1 MNNPPLISICI
12 PTFNREKYLK
22 ECINNIVNQKWFNQN
37 DIEIIISDNASPDN
51 TFKTVKEYQEKY
63 SNIKYY
69 RNDKNIWAN
78 LNLFKV
84 SEYANW
90 KYIWFM
96 GDDDKIINWWL
107 KKAIYSI
114 NSCNNVVLFQTNS
127 IWKTNNIILIENW
140 IDYFKNVIHKNSINN
155 LGTFLLFL
163 SMVIVKKDD
172 FIKNLNDYKKIFPG
186 KLSEAYSHFYVLIR
200 CINNKQIALLWNMVE
215 WWEWEEKDKKYFK
228 HNSKIWYDLVIIN
241 WIDKIYEDLKF
252 LNSIWITKN
261 DLNLYRHGFIKI
273 YYLNIIANFS
283 KSIWLYK
290 IIRFIFL
297 KFIKKFM

>member
-1 MNNPPLISICI
+1 
-12 PTFNREKYLK
+12 
-22 ECINNIVNQKWFNQN
+22 
-37 DIEIIISDNASPDN
+37 
-51 TFKTVKEYQEKY
+51 
-63 SNIKYY
+63 
-69 RNDKNIWAN
+69 
-78 LNLFKV
+78 
-84 SEYANW
+84 
-90 KYIWFM
+90 
-96 GDDDKIINWWL
+96 
-107 KKAIYSI
+107 
-114 NSCNNVVLFQTNS
+114 
-127 IWKTNNIILIENW
+127 
-140 IDYFKNVIHKNSINN
+140 
-155 LGTFLLFL
+155 
-163 SMVIVKKDD
+163 
-172 FIKNLNDYKKIFPG
+172 
-186 KLSEAYSHFYVLIR
+186 
-200 CINNKQIALLWNMVE
+200 MVE